1 MLRYVWKFALDILPS
16 VLATIIGAYIV
27 NHYIVTKPGADAPA
41 AAVST
46 AEPNKV
52 DLGNDAKPSE
62 AAAVSG
68 NIPET
73 GVKARGV
80 SEKTML
86 EKAAGE
92 KSVAE
97 KPAAVEKPALAE
109 KPVVIEKPVAAKP
122 IEKSA
127 EKPAETANIPVE
139 TRRHHPGPREKPVAK
154 SAGTPIQSSTSTV
167 TVAPVVAAPN
177 TAAPA
182 EAAIAPEDRRDANE
196 LARAAIERLR
206 NTSEPR
212 AREAGRIPDA
222 ARVPETTGLASAPP
236 MTAPVV
242 SSPPVRP
249 LPPPIMVS
257 APPTETLPPAVGPD
271 PRRPTPP
278 AEIPS
283 GSQPQAPLDLS
294 AEALQPQKREHTS
307 VAEEMLL
314 AAKSVFHSVLP
325 K

>member
-1 MLRYVWKFALDILPS
+1 MLRYVWKFTLDILPS

-41 AAVST
+41 AAAIST
-46 AEPNKV
+46 AEPRKAEPK
-52 DLGNDAKPSE
+52 NDVKPSE
-62 AAAVSG
+62 APAVLG
-68 NIPET
+68 NIPDP
-73 GVKARGV
+73 GVKARGI
-80 SEKTML
+80 SEKAML
-86 EKAAGE
+86 EKTPGE
-92 KSVAE
+92 KSAVA
-97 KPAAVEKPALAE
+97 EKPALAE
-109 KPVVIEKPVAAKP
+109 KPVALEKPA
-122 IEKSA
+122 ERSA
-127 EKPAETANIPVE
+127 EKPAQTASIPPE
-139 TRRHHPGPREKPVAK
+139 TRRHHPGSREKAVAK
-154 SAGTPIQSSTSTV
+154 SGPTPIQPSTQPSTPAV
-167 TVAPVVAAPN
+167 TVAPVVVAAPN
-177 TAAPA
+177 AAAPP

-206 NTSEPR
+206 NSSEPR
-212 AREAGRIPDA
+212 AKEAGRIPDA
-222 ARVPETTGLASAPP
+222 ARAPETTGVASASP
-236 MTAPVV
+236 TAPMG
-242 SSPPVRP
+242 SAPPVRP

-257 APPTETLPPAVGPD
+257 TPPTETLPAPVSPD

-283 GSQPQAPLDLS
+283 GTQSQAPLDLS